1 MAKRFSARGIK
12 KNQTYT
18 LEEAALI
25 LCVHVQTVR
34 GWGKKGLP
42 VMRGQKPHLVHGEDL
57 KTFLKKQSGQA
68 KQPLGPNEVYCLG
81 CRQAVTPAG
90 GLADYVLQSSGNGRL
105 SGICPQCEE
114 MAHRFVS
121 APSLHAIA
129 PDLLIAVEGRE
140 ESLTG
145 SANPPSNTHIH
156 DED

>member
-57 KTFLKKQSGQA
+57 KAFLAKRSMRAKMPLQA
-68 KQPLGPNEVYCLG
+68 NDLYCLG
-81 CRQAVTPAG
+81 CRRAIRPAG
-90 GLADYVLQSSGNGRL
+90 ELADYVASGAGSGRL
-105 SGICPQCEE
+105 SGICPHCEG

-121 APSLHAIA
+121 APSLRRVA
-129 PDLLIAVEGRE
+129 PDLLVAAEGGV

-145 SANPPSNTHIH
+145 SSNPPLKDSHS
-156 DED
+156 